1 MNGIRNE
8 VMVVVET
15 PFVDGRMIFFA
26 PILTKGGMAADPFSR
41 RIIVTEIV
49 VIINELEWHF
59 ETLRI
64 TSNDSVMPK

>member
-1 MNGIRNE
+1 GNGRRRNA
-8 VMVVVET
+8 
-15 PFVDGRMIFFA
+15 FRRWAHDFFA

>member
-1 MNGIRNE
+1 
-8 VMVVVET
+8 
-15 PFVDGRMIFFA
+15 
-26 PILTKGGMAADPFSR
+26 MAADPFSR